1 MSKICDICPEELL
14 LLSSALS
21 VCLADGLNT
30 EELAVLISFLRT
42 VESNLG
48 LILEKKEFKKEDG
61 SEEIIIL

>member
-1 MSKICDICPEELL
+1 MSKISELSSDELL

-21 VCLADGLNT
+21 ICLADDLNT